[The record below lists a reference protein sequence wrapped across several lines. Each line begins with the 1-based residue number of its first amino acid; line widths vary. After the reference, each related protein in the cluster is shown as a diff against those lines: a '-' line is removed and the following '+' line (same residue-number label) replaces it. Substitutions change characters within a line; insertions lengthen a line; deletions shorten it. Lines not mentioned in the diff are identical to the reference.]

1 MTQESNSWV
10 DFPDL
15 GPQWVLA
22 DIVSNKL
29 FALKS
34 LTQDLLLGNLIEERN
49 KLQEYMSH
57 IVGGARTS
65 PSVHSR
71 VGWGVGQVNHGRCRG
86 WTPVNGPGIRSN
98 GLDVGLGT
106 HLHLKNMVPSGK
118 RNRSLQHYAIY
129 IIEHTHNIT
138 YFAKTHTHAKVS
150 INHREG
156 REKGTS
162 MGTKGTMNDMA
173 QHRPMMKS
181 AMEERVAN
189 TTLGFNPRKEK

>member
-1 MTQESNSWV
+1 
-10 DFPDL
+10 
-15 GPQWVLA
+15 
-22 DIVSNKL
+22 
-29 FALKS
+29 
-34 LTQDLLLGNLIEERN
+34 
-49 KLQEYMSH
+49 MSH

-71 VGWGVGQVNHGRCRG
+71 VGWGVGQRNHGRCRG

-138 YFAKTHTHAKVS
+138 YFTKTHTKGG
-150 INHREG
+150 EG
-156 REKGTS
+156 KGNKH
-162 MGTKGTMNDMA
+162 GDQGDN
-173 QHRPMMKS
+173 
-181 AMEERVAN
+181 E
-189 TTLGFNPRKEK
+189 